1 MNEEN
6 FICCVSPNLLHK
18 FMNHKQTIVIHQL
31 KSILRRVF
39 LLVLIFLSLTSC
51 KKEEEKKYVFGFSQG
66 LWNHPFRE
74 RMNEELQIAA
84 SLYPNLDIDIKISP
98 DDELKQSNDIQSFI
112 DNKVDLILIC
122 PRFTNSLNEVID
134 RANKAGIPIITI
146 ERKVNNSSVNS
157 FIGADNIDVGVTAAK
172 RILSSSNRPLN
183 VVEIYVD
190 EDSSP
195 ASERSYGFRTELKK
209 SEYINLKSFKDK
221 DVNEFR
227 EYLIDNKNKID
238 YLFAF
243 SDKVALQFWKIAKQ
257 IDYENKIKFIGV
269 DGLNVVDGGIPLVID
284 GTFDA
289 SVYYPTGSMEAVK
302 YGMELVN
309 GNAISSF
316 IKQNTTLIDKTNAD
330 ILKNQFE
337 KISSLNQ
344 IIEDQIR
351 TNNNY
356 IKRNLFQRD
365 ILTLSMFLLILL
377 IISIVSIYRLYLN
390 KRDSNNTLKEQNEEI
405 INQRNQLEKNE
416 KEIKQV
422 TEQKMNFF
430 TGLSHEF
437 KTPITLINS
446 SVETLF
452 EMNNQENKNELSLI
466 YNNTNRLHRLI
477 NQLLDFRKLE
487 DRQFKLQ
494 ASKVNLIEFTKRIIA
509 DFKSESKKKGVEIA
523 LNYNEEVEVYLDE
536 NLMDKVYF
544 NLISNAL
551 KFSEYGGEIQISIQ
565 QLMNPKR
572 VKITVKDN
580 GIGIPKDE
588 QSELFKPFFKGSNNR
603 KSSSG
608 IGLFISKQF
617 VELHNGEISIE
628 SNPKG
633 TQIQIILPLGKKHL
647 NKDQIIGSKSILKKS
662 VIDFESDDHMTLIEK
677 TNSKFDS
684 ETDSIL
690 IIEDNID
697 LLNFLSNKFRSRFNT
712 LTSTGSDAIELAL
725 ESIPDIIICDINLSD
740 KSGFEIT
747 KELKSDIRTSHIPI
761 IILTALSDSESYIS
775 ALKAGADMYL
785 TKPFSF
791 SVLSQSIRSI
801 LFNRDKLKE
810 FYVSNMH
817 KIENLHSLNGND
829 QQFIKKLNLTINE
842 FISSKIESLS
852 IDEIASKLGVSR
864 IQLYRKVKALIGVNI
879 GDYLNDLVL
888 ENAKLMIE
896 TTDMTISE
904 IAYANG
910 FSSPNYF
917 STAFKNKYKST
928 PLSYRKSFKL

>member
-1 MNEEN
+1 M
-6 FICCVSPNLLHK
+6 
-18 FMNHKQTIVIHQL
+18 
-31 KSILRRVF
+31 
-39 LLVLIFLSLTSC
+39 
-51 KKEEEKKYVFGFSQG
+51 FGFSQG

-227 EYLIDNKNKID
+227 EYLIENKNKID

-316 IKQNTTLIDKTNAD
+316 IKLNTTLIDKTNAD

-588 QSELFKPFFKGSNNR
+588 QS
-603 KSSSG
+603 
-608 IGLFISKQF
+608 
-617 VELHNGEISIE
+617 
-628 SNPKG
+628 
-633 TQIQIILPLGKKHL
+633 
-647 NKDQIIGSKSILKKS
+647 
-662 VIDFESDDHMTLIEK
+662 
-677 TNSKFDS
+677 
-684 ETDSIL
+684 
-690 IIEDNID
+690 
-697 LLNFLSNKFRSRFNT
+697 
-712 LTSTGSDAIELAL
+712 
-725 ESIPDIIICDINLSD
+725 
-740 KSGFEIT
+740 
-747 KELKSDIRTSHIPI
+747 
-761 IILTALSDSESYIS
+761 
-775 ALKAGADMYL
+775 
-785 TKPFSF
+785 
-791 SVLSQSIRSI
+791 
-801 LFNRDKLKE
+801 
-810 FYVSNMH
+810 
-817 KIENLHSLNGND
+817 
-829 QQFIKKLNLTINE
+829 
-842 FISSKIESLS
+842 
-852 IDEIASKLGVSR
+852 
-864 IQLYRKVKALIGVNI
+864 
-879 GDYLNDLVL
+879 
-888 ENAKLMIE
+888 
-896 TTDMTISE
+896 
-904 IAYANG
+904 
-910 FSSPNYF
+910 
-917 STAFKNKYKST
+917 
-928 PLSYRKSFKL
+928 